1 MGSARSVERLDTR
14 ILKKAYSSLIL
25 SLTGLVLSMINW
37 VGITINMYG
46 FMDLHDVVVNA
57 MIYMESPIMASL
69 LGLSIA
75 QLPAVFVLNRLGN
88 RLPMALGLIVNGI
101 SMGMV
106 TTGDYYSALASRF
119 LSGVGLGLY
128 MLPSLS
134 YIMGWWSNRG
144 LMRWVQLVYL
154 TSFFA
159 SMAVSAAISSILP
172 RWIVQYLGVTSIILS
187 LLVLVLGR
195 DALVIRRI
203 SVVAVMNNPDIILLS
218 MSFSTVWG
226 TFLGL
231 MGEVSRDVWLT
242 VSLTSATLASLLAY
256 RFRRISMKRRLLA
269 TLLGLIYGASLTSLS
284 VGASWGSLAIIGVL
298 FAINYLSLASII
310 NELVSPLLV
319 VQTMGYLLALSSSLA
334 PIFLYLDGYLFDTLG
349 SLRWVILG
357 LIVMLSSL
365 LYLRVHITPYFS
377 DTSQT

>member
-75 QLPAVFVLNRLGN
+75 QLPAVLVLNRLGN

-187 LLVLVLGR
+187 LLVLALGR